1 MISARQI
8 RAARAMI
15 GLSQPELA
23 TRAGI
28 GLATLRR
35 IEAATDQIVGN
46 ARTMDRIEKA
56 LEAAGIMFIEADQ
69 DGGPGLRLV
78 DR

>member
-8 RAARAMI
+8 RAARALL

-23 TRAGI
+23 EKAGI
-28 GLATLRR
+28 GLASLRR

-46 ARTMDRIEKA
+46 ARTMARIESA
-56 LEAAGIMFIEADQ
+56 LETAGIAFIAADQ
-69 DGGPGLRLV
+69 YAGAGLRL
-78 DR
+78 RNP